1 MLFFLELVSQVFF
14 PFTGIDVDQARG
26 LEERVM
32 LEDAQSWTNSKA
44 INEIKDKSGI
54 FLAVKAKFDVHVM

>member
-1 MLFFLELVSQVFF
+1 MFFFC
-14 PFTGIDVDQARG
+14 FTGIDVELARG

-32 LEDAQSWTNSKA
+32 LEDAQSWTNSKT

-54 FLAVKAKFDVHVM
+54 F